1 MYRIAKSMLF
11 GTSKVF
17 NKPVVIVR
25 SGRMI
30 KTIKDESICDRVH
43 IIAIGREAVVPEIL
57 PAAGL

>member
-1 MYRIAKSMLF
+1 MLF